1 MNVGSDD
8 AGGQM
13 NGDARANRD
22 AQQVPDQEEDDP
34 GAQHAEGTENVVG
47 KDGAELAVF
56 IVLFLGNAEAHEEDG
71 RHGRAGVGAGVA
83 DAVGTATGVICA
95 GAKEGCANKVG
106 LSCANATMSAMM
118 ALEGFS
124 IEAGGIVTDND
135 VAKLIRNMSRVA
147 NVGMKDANATIVDIM
162 MGR

>member
-1 MNVGSDD
+1 
-8 AGGQM
+8 
-13 NGDARANRD
+13 
-22 AQQVPDQEEDDP
+22 
-34 GAQHAEGTENVVG
+34 
-47 KDGAELAVF
+47 
-56 IVLFLGNAEAHEEDG
+56 
-71 RHGRAGVGAGVA
+71 
-83 DAVGTATGVICA
+83 
-95 GAKEGCANKVG
+95 
-106 LSCANATMSAMM
+106 MM